1 MSFARVLAA
10 KRENLAAKVSL
21 ACSGD
26 KESERSQQAAVC
38 RSRGF
43 WGLAARAAARPPSG
57 GARGSVW
64 HTVLRS
70 ARPRAAA
77 PLCARLRLHRRSG
90 TGGRCGCPVSALGA
104 RLDGWSIARVRRH
117 ARSAFV
123 SYQPFV
129 RRLSAVL
136 VLRSLWT
143 FLKKRV
149 LRDE

>member
-129 RRLSAVL
+129 RRLSAVC
-136 VLRSLWT
+136 
-143 FLKKRV
+143 
-149 LRDE
+149 